1 MHITLGEE
9 TIKATPEH
17 SFYVD
22 GEGWVK
28 AKSLTLGDKIRLY
41 SGENKEITSIKK
53 EELENKIKVYN
64 FEVEDFHTYFV
75 SEENIL
81 VHNDCSDVGSFPITN
96 WKGQEV
102 KIPDG
107 HKISPRDPNFSEP
120 PIYREGPYT
129 TEQRDSFLPR
139 NSAETKLAPHHRYQ
153 IPVRDG
159 GVIDELPSPGHPEG
173 NIHTG
178 GSPSRHPAK
187 SIFNSETNCNKL
199 RQSEIIDSWKVKG
212 QRLIEI
218 EDGVWIDKG
227 FK

>member
-1 MHITLGEE
+1 M
-9 TIKATPEH
+9 
-17 SFYVD
+17 
-22 GEGWVK
+22 
-28 AKSLTLGDKIRLY
+28 
-41 SGENKEITSIKK
+41 
-53 EELENKIKVYN
+53 
-64 FEVEDFHTYFV
+64 
-75 SEENIL
+75 
-81 VHNDCSDVGSFPITN
+81 HNDCSGVGSFPITN

-102 KIPDG
+102 KIPNG

-129 TEQRDSFLPR
+129 TEQRDSFLAG
-139 NSAETKLAPHHRYQ
+139 NSAGTKLAPHHRHQ

-159 GVIDELPSPGHPEG
+159 GVIDELPSPGHSEG

-178 GSPSRHPAK
+178 GSLSRHPAK

-199 RQSEIIDSWKVKG
+199 RQSEITDSWKAKD
-212 QRLIEI
+212 QRLIKI